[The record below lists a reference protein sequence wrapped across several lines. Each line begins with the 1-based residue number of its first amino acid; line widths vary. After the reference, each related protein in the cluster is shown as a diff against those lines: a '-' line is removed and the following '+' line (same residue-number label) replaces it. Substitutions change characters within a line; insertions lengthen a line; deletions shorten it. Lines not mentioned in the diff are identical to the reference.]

1 MGFLKK
7 RKLIS
12 HYAQTSP
19 LTILPFK
26 AMFSKLEAVLQ
37 FKCTIGMS
45 DHTYVL
51 LKVLQIMNNCK
62 RGDADLKTL
71 LYGCQLLV
79 RLKAKED
86 SVIPRKR

>member
-1 MGFLKK
+1 
-7 RKLIS
+7 
-12 HYAQTSP
+12 
-19 LTILPFK
+19 
-26 AMFSKLEAVLQ
+26 
-37 FKCTIGMS
+37 MS